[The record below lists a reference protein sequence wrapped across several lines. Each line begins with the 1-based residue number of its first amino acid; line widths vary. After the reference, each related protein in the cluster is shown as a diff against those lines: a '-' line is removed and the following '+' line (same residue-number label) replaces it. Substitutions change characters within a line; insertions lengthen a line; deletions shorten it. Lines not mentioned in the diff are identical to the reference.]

1 MPYTP
6 ISVVPHQARDL
17 LAGAARALLDATDE
31 PSAGDRYARA
41 HLAALRTAAALL
53 ATRARPT
60 GRRGGPALRSAWS
73 LLVEVAPEL
82 SEWAAYFAA
91 GAGKR
96 VAAEAGLTGAV
107 SEREADDLVRDVT
120 AFLALVA
127 GTLGVPVPA
136 VGHQL
141 VLAG

>member
-1 MPYTP
+1 MSSSP
-6 ISVVPHQARDL
+6 ISGVPHQVRDL
-17 LAGAARALLDATDE
+17 LVSAARALLDAAAE
-31 PSAGDRYARA
+31 PVAGDRYAMA
-41 HLAALRTAAALL
+41 HLAALRTTAALL
-53 ATRARPT
+53 AARARPVP
-60 GRRGGPALRSAWS
+60 RRGTPSLRSAWS

-96 VAAEAGLTGAV
+96 VAAQAGLAGAV
-107 SEREADDLVRDVT
+107 SEREADDLVRDAE

-127 GTLGVPVPA
+127 GTVGVPVP
-136 VGHQL
+136 VVSHQL